1 MPSST
6 FLNLPAEKQEKLLEA
21 ATREFSHRPF
31 NEASINQ
38 IIKEAGIPRGSFY
51 MYFQDK
57 EDLFRYLL
65 KGYVDQLF
73 MLLEEFLLR
82 NGGDI
87 FQALLDLYDYVQA
100 KIDNQHLGEIGAM
113 TGIIRCNSGMQKNGL
128 LEMLDAETLLQRL
141 GGAVNPDLLD
151 LRQDRDLG
159 DILGTLLVVAAPM
172 IYTGLQAGVNHGSRH
187 NQQCAQDVAQVPVLP
202 QVQQV
207 RIHRAAQA
215 LEKRFRIQHFQ
226 QPILLHPAVA
236 ADDSGHGADLSQ
248 VLIVDFCLHVIIQ
261 IQQRLKNV
269 AAVSEQKLLQQH
281 EQLIHISLQ
290 QIAEQVLLILKVHVK
305 AAPGDACL
313 LDDLVDGRLVERPVG
328 KLPGGRLQ
336 QLLLLFRRQIQKSAA
351 RHAVSSSLIRNRR
364 SVFFSAAPDFIPSS
378 RGKVKGFPAN
388 GKKKHD
394 NLSLIIA
401 DKLSYCKRELR
412 KFTNISQCFRHFIQR
427 SDPLIGL
434 RPVLHRSDPPPGDT
448 VLGGVA
454 E

>member
-1 MPSST
+1 MIRPAT
-6 FLNLPAEKQEKLLEA
+6 EADLQAILDIYNDAVINTTAVYTYTPHTLDMRRQWFKEHREAGLPVFVLEEDGVIAGFATYGNFRPWPAYKYSIEHSIYVHKDFRRRHIATRLMEKLLEA
-21 ATREFSHRPF
+21 ATREFSTRPF

-172 IYTGLQAGVNHGSRH
+172 IYTGLQAGGDPGTR
-187 NQQCAQDVAQVPVLP
+187 D
-202 QVQQV
+202 
-207 RIHRAAQA
+207 R
-215 LEKRFRIQHFQ
+215 LENILNIFKRGMGKR
-226 QPILLHPAVA
+226 PT
-236 ADDSGHGADLSQ
+236 
-248 VLIVDFCLHVIIQ
+248 
-261 IQQRLKNV
+261 
-269 AAVSEQKLLQQH
+269 
-281 EQLIHISLQ
+281 
-290 QIAEQVLLILKVHVK
+290 AEIENK
-305 AAPGDACL
+305 
-313 LDDLVDGRLVERPVG
+313 E
-328 KLPGGRLQ
+328 
-336 QLLLLFRRQIQKSAA
+336 I
-351 RHAVSSSLIRNRR
+351 
-364 SVFFSAAPDFIPSS
+364 
-378 RGKVKGFPAN
+378 
-388 GKKKHD
+388 
-394 NLSLIIA
+394 
-401 DKLSYCKRELR
+401 
-412 KFTNISQCFRHFIQR
+412 T
-427 SDPLIGL
+427 
-434 RPVLHRSDPPPGDT
+434 
-448 VLGGVA
+448 
-454 E
+454 

>member
-151 LRQDRDLG
+151 LREPEDLNC
-159 DILGTLLVVAAPM
+159 ILRML
-172 IYTGLQAGVNHGSRH
+172 I
-187 NQQCAQDVAQVPVLP
+187 
-202 QVQQV
+202 
-207 RIHRAAQA
+207 
-215 LEKRFRIQHFQ
+215 
-226 QPILLHPAVA
+226 
-236 ADDSGHGADLSQ
+236 
-248 VLIVDFCLHVIIQ
+248 VLIVPIMYNGIRPETDPED
-261 IQQRLKNV
+261 R
-269 AAVSEQKLLQQH
+269 EKLQH
-281 EQLIHISLQ
+281 ALE
-290 QIAEQVLLILKVHVK
+290 IL
-305 AAPGDACL
+305 
-313 LDDLVDGRLVERPVG
+313 
-328 KLPGGRLQ
+328 
-336 QLLLLFRRQIQKSAA
+336 RRGMGAKT
-351 RHAVSSSLIRNRR
+351 H
-364 SVFFSAAPDFIPSS
+364 
-378 RGKVKGFPAN
+378 PA
-388 GKKKHD
+388 
-394 NLSLIIA
+394 
-401 DKLSYCKRELR
+401 
-412 KFTNISQCFRHFIQR
+412 QR
-427 SDPLIGL
+427 S
-434 RPVLHRSDPPPGDT
+434 
-448 VLGGVA
+448 
-454 E
+454 

>member
-51 MYFQDK
+51 MYFTDK
-57 EDLFRYLL
+57 EELFRYLL

-172 IYTGLQAGVNHGSRH
+172 IYTGLQAGGDPGTR
-187 NQQCAQDVAQVPVLP
+187 D
-202 QVQQV
+202 
-207 RIHRAAQA
+207 R
-215 LEKRFRIQHFQ
+215 LENILNIFKRGMGKR
-226 QPILLHPAVA
+226 PT
-236 ADDSGHGADLSQ
+236 
-248 VLIVDFCLHVIIQ
+248 
-261 IQQRLKNV
+261 
-269 AAVSEQKLLQQH
+269 
-281 EQLIHISLQ
+281 
-290 QIAEQVLLILKVHVK
+290 AEIENK
-305 AAPGDACL
+305 
-313 LDDLVDGRLVERPVG
+313 E
-328 KLPGGRLQ
+328 
-336 QLLLLFRRQIQKSAA
+336 I
-351 RHAVSSSLIRNRR
+351 
-364 SVFFSAAPDFIPSS
+364 
-378 RGKVKGFPAN
+378 
-388 GKKKHD
+388 
-394 NLSLIIA
+394 
-401 DKLSYCKRELR
+401 
-412 KFTNISQCFRHFIQR
+412 T
-427 SDPLIGL
+427 
-434 RPVLHRSDPPPGDT
+434 
-448 VLGGVA
+448 
-454 E
+454 

>member
-151 LRQDRDLG
+151 LRRHPGHTAGCGGSHDLHRPAGRWRSRDPG
-159 DILGTLLVVAAPM
+159 SPGKHSEH
-172 IYTGLQAGVNHGSRH
+172 LQARYGE
-187 NQQCAQDVAQVPVLP
+187 AP
-202 QVQQV
+202 
-207 RIHRAAQA
+207 HRGN
-215 LEKRFRIQHFQ
+215 R
-226 QPILLHPAVA
+226 
-236 ADDSGHGADLSQ
+236 
-248 VLIVDFCLHVIIQ
+248 
-261 IQQRLKNV
+261 
-269 AAVSEQKLLQQH
+269 EQGDYITWKL
-281 EQLIHISLQ
+281 
-290 QIAEQVLLILKVHVK
+290 
-305 AAPGDACL
+305 
-313 LDDLVDGRLVERPVG
+313 
-328 KLPGGRLQ
+328 
-336 QLLLLFRRQIQKSAA
+336 
-351 RHAVSSSLIRNRR
+351 
-364 SVFFSAAPDFIPSS
+364 
-378 RGKVKGFPAN
+378 N
-388 GKKKHD
+388 G
-394 NLSLIIA
+394 
-401 DKLSYCKRELR
+401 
-412 KFTNISQCFRHFIQR
+412 
-427 SDPLIGL
+427 
-434 RPVLHRSDPPPGDT
+434 
-448 VLGGVA
+448 
-454 E
+454 

>member
-151 LRQDRDLG
+151 LRHPGHTAGCGGSHDLHRPAGRWRSRDPG
-159 DILGTLLVVAAPM
+159 SPGKHSEH
-172 IYTGLQAGVNHGSRH
+172 LQARYGE
-187 NQQCAQDVAQVPVLP
+187 AP
-202 QVQQV
+202 
-207 RIHRAAQA
+207 HRGN
-215 LEKRFRIQHFQ
+215 R
-226 QPILLHPAVA
+226 
-236 ADDSGHGADLSQ
+236 
-248 VLIVDFCLHVIIQ
+248 
-261 IQQRLKNV
+261 
-269 AAVSEQKLLQQH
+269 EQGDYITWKL
-281 EQLIHISLQ
+281 
-290 QIAEQVLLILKVHVK
+290 
-305 AAPGDACL
+305 
-313 LDDLVDGRLVERPVG
+313 
-328 KLPGGRLQ
+328 
-336 QLLLLFRRQIQKSAA
+336 
-351 RHAVSSSLIRNRR
+351 
-364 SVFFSAAPDFIPSS
+364 
-378 RGKVKGFPAN
+378 N
-388 GKKKHD
+388 G
-394 NLSLIIA
+394 
-401 DKLSYCKRELR
+401 
-412 KFTNISQCFRHFIQR
+412 
-427 SDPLIGL
+427 
-434 RPVLHRSDPPPGDT
+434 
-448 VLGGVA
+448 
-454 E
+454 